1 MKPAAVVLVH
11 YGRPEVTRACLASLA
26 QHETVPHTVVVV
38 DHGPAPGLQGQL
50 DGAHPD
56 LRILADLDNPGF
68 AAGCNRGAAEAFD
81 QGADA
86 VWFLNN
92 DARLAGPLLGVLQAQ
107 ARRHPEVVLWGTHQL
122 HGQRRLGCDRQP
134 PWFAR
139 GASVA
144 VEGLQGGRALAPR
157 ESLSGASV
165 FLTRAA
171 WDRLGPWPDTY
182 FLYYEDAAWCQRAHQ
197 QGLPMV
203 LLDEA
208 VLHDPGT
215 TTGRHSAL
223 TLFYGTRN
231 QLRLRFGG
239 AGGSAPGILLAAAYL
254 LQRRLFRGQ
263 FRALR
268 PVLDG
273 CLAAAR
279 GEQGRSRKY

>member
-1 MKPAAVVLVH
+1 MKPVAVVLVH

-26 QHETVPHTVVVV
+26 ELEPVPHTAIVV
-38 DHGPAPGLQGQL
+38 DHGPAPGLQGRL

-56 LRILADLDNPGF
+56 LRVLVDLENPGF
-68 AAGCNRGAAEAFD
+68 AAGCNRGAAEAFG

-92 DARLAGPLLGVLQAQ
+92 DARLAGPLLGILRSQAG
-107 ARRHPEVVLWGTHQL
+107 RHPEVVLWGTHQQ
-122 HGQRRLGCDRQP
+122 HGLRRLGCDRQP
-134 PWFAR
+134 AWFAR
-139 GASVA
+139 GVPAA
-144 VEGLQGGRALAPR
+144 VEELKGGRVLGPR

-171 WDRLGPWPDTY
+171 WDRLGPWPDTF
-182 FLYYEDAAWCQRAHQ
+182 FLYYEDAAWCQRAHEM
-197 QGLPMV
+197 GLPIV

-215 TTGRHSAL
+215 TTGRRSAL

-231 QLRLRFGG
+231 QLRLRADGTRFGLLLG
-239 AGGSAPGILLAAAYL
+239 AGYL

-263 FRALR
+263 IRALR

-273 CLAAAR
+273 CLAAWR